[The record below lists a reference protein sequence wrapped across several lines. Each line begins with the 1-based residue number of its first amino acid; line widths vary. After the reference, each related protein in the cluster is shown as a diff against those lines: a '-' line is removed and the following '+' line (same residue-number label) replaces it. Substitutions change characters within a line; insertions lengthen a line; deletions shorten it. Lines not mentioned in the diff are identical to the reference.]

1 MKNYEVEPKE
11 EEKKMNNSQKQN
23 QIKKLKDLWGGQ
35 ARKEPVKIENQIT
48 IPHK

>member
-1 MKNYEVEPKE
+1 
-11 EEKKMNNSQKQN
+11 MNNSQKQN
-23 QIKKLKDLWGGQ
+23 QIKKKWKIYGGGGQ

>member
-1 MKNYEVEPKE
+1 
-11 EEKKMNNSQKQN
+11 MNNSQKQN
-23 QIKKLKDLWGGQ
+23 QIKKLEDLWGGGQ